1 MMIRSTLNGRQ
12 ARTLR
17 DAERDP
23 FDWCEGPYKRTG
35 PLVSEWLMGV
45 GFVVVI
51 ILMMVGIL

>member
-35 PLVSEWLMGV
+35 PLASEWAIGV

-51 ILMMVGIL
+51 ILIMVGIL